1 MIKIVIVDDH
11 PLVREGLKKVLSREK
26 LPISV
31 IGEVYDG
38 ESLFELMEDQEPDI
52 VTLDIELPGESGLD
66 VLKQL
71 RKEYPDLPVLMLS
84 TYPAE
89 RYAIRSLKAG
99 AAGYL
104 SKRSIPAEIENALKT
119 IVYEKKRYI
128 TPEVAE
134 VLVEQIDDHS
144 KSNQLHKSLS
154 DREFQVMCMI
164 ASGMEIRQIAR
175 NLNLGVRTIHTYR
188 SRMLEKMKLETNVDV
203 AHYAINHNL
212 INEFSGR
219 QIG

>member
-134 VLVEQIDDHS
+134 VDR
-144 KSNQLHKSLS
+144 KSVRVGRKGKTR
-154 DREFQVMCMI
+154 RE
-164 ASGMEIRQIAR
+164 RR
-175 NLNLGVRTIHTYR
+175 
-188 SRMLEKMKLETNVDV
+188 
-203 AHYAINHNL
+203 
-212 INEFSGR
+212 
-219 QIG
+219 